1 MLKYKNDTQACR
13 PYLYSSSSNTS
24 PAIAPTD
31 DTITTVAIIEMAT
44 PMIEPINN
52 KNIMSPTFLKLVLL

>member
-1 MLKYKNDTQACR
+1 MEFHCF
-13 PYLYSSSSNTS
+13 YSSSSNSS

-44 PMIEPINN
+44 PMIGPINN